1 MKLDTVN
8 SDRYSKS
15 QFKDKIVSLIL
26 NVLSFELSVFEA
38 SEEMMK
44 ALQNIGL
51 ECLCQSWR
59 YKYMLIF
66 GRESYLRHR
75 VIHQF
80 YDFGTP

>member
-1 MKLDTVN
+1 MIPPLTDTAKLNTVN

-44 ALQNIGL
+44 TLQNTGL
-51 ECLCQSWR
+51 ECLCQAWR
-59 YKYMLIF
+59 YKYM
-66 GRESYLRHR
+66 
-75 VIHQF
+75 
-80 YDFGTP
+80 